1 MAAIGV
7 KYSKLCHGNRL
18 LERFDTG
25 TEKRENA
32 LDSVLQYRGSAK
44 EFDYNRAFGNDGKI
58 ERQEIIA
65 TCKTA

>member
-1 MAAIGV
+1 METGCWNSEI
-7 KYSKLCHGNRL
+7 
-18 LERFDTG
+18 FDAG

-32 LDSVLQYRGSAK
+32 LDSVLQYRDSAK
-44 EFDYNRAFGNDGKI
+44 EFDYNRAFGRI

>member
-1 MAAIGV
+1 MAAIDV

-32 LDSVLQYRGSAK
+32 LDSVLQYRDSAK
-44 EFDYNRAFGNDGKI
+44 EFDYNRAFGRI

>member
-7 KYSKLCHGNRL
+7 KNSKLCHGNRL

-25 TEKRENA
+25 TEKRENV
-32 LDSVLQYRGSAK
+32 LDSVLQYRDSAK
-44 EFDYNRAFGNDGKI
+44 EFDYNRAFGRI

-65 TCKTA
+65 TSKTA